1 GTSLDTN
8 CMGRTIGESTSV
20 FNRWPRRRAW
30 LASTGDRR
38 EGDGGGRWRADR
50 KTRKRA
56 FWTGMGSPP
65 SSKTRTRRRRTASWT
80 KKKSSSSSAS
90 KSKTVSHGIG
100 LLMEAAQGDPE
111 RHRGLPPLVRR
122 AE

>member
-1 GTSLDTN
+1 
-8 CMGRTIGESTSV
+8 
-20 FNRWPRRRAW
+20 
-30 LASTGDRR
+30 
-38 EGDGGGRWRADR
+38 GGRWRADR

-111 RHRGLPPLVRR
+111 RHHGLPPLVRR
-122 AE
+122 AEEEGEGPSRGFLVHVGLLHPLDAPP